1 MGRSICYECLVCFL
15 FFLRLLHF
23 VLVWCYDK
31 TDLLYVTVVFPM
43 MITTSELDDGSI
55 QILRD
60 YIDELLLCVFP
71 LLHAKL
77 IPLINIWAT

>member
-1 MGRSICYECLVCFL
+1 M
-15 FFLRLLHF
+15 
-23 VLVWCYDK
+23 

-43 MITTSELDDGSI
+43 MITTSELDDRSI

-60 YIDELLLCVFP
+60 YIDELHLCVYP

-77 IPLINIWAT
+77 IPIINIWAT